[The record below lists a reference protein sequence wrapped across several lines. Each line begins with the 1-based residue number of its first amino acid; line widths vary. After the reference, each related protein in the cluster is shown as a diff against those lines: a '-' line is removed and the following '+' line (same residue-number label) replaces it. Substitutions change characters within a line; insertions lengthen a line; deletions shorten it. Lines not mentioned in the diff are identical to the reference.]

1 MNPFEQDAI
10 AILRQ
15 ICNDVAN
22 VPDECD
28 YDHWGEFY
36 SQMRAN
42 IQDVHAL
49 FTRHGMVMR
58 IGDKQMDMSV
68 IPFEDL

>member
-1 MNPFEQDAI
+1 MTEELIQI
-10 AILRQ
+10 VRQ

-36 SQMRAN
+36 SQMLAN

-49 FTRHGMVMR
+49 FTKHGMVMR
-58 IGDKQMDMSV
+58 IGDKQKDMAV
-68 IPFEDL
+68 IPFGDL